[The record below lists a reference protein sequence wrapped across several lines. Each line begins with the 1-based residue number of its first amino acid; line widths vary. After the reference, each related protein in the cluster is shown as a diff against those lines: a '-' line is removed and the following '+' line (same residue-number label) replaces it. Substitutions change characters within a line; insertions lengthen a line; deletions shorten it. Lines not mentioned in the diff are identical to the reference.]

1 MTSLL
6 FFSRELA
13 ETFMELQENSVAGFC
28 CKAISFQRINVP
40 DARKRVARL
49 CPARSLTENGKI
61 RQIPAIRTEIGRS
74 R

>member
-40 DARKRVARL
+40 DACKLARWPKTAKFDKSRQSGL
-49 CPARSLTENGKI
+49 RSAAAG
-61 RQIPAIRTEIGRS
+61 
-74 R
+74 